1 MQRDSIQNTFI
12 VATGV
17 CVFWSVLVSAAAVGL
32 RERQKANKIAERR
45 RNILVA
51 ADLYDETVP
60 LDQAFKESVKAK
72 IVNLETGEFADES
85 ELDPEQYDQRAA
97 AKDPKLGVDIDPD
110 KDLAK
115 IKRREKYS
123 FVYEIR
129 KKDGELDQVV
139 LPINGKGLWSTLY
152 GFLALDGDMK
162 TIRGITFYEHA
173 ETPGLGGEVDNPTW
187 KKKWVDQIALDDAGK
202 VLIKVVRGT
211 ANPDSKHEV
220 DGLAG
225 ATLTARGVSNLVQ
238 YWLGENGFGSFL
250 EKQRNLKQRE
260 L

>member
-17 CVFWSVLVSAAAVGL
+17 CVFWSVLVSTAAVGL
-32 RERQKANKIAERR
+32 RERQEANKVEERK

-51 ADLYDETVP
+51 AGLYDAKVP
-60 LDQAFKESVKAK
+60 LDESFKQVEAK
-72 IVNLETGEFADES
+72 IVDLETGEFVSES
-85 ELDPEQYDQRAA
+85 ELNPEQYDQRTA
-97 AKDPKLGVDIDPD
+97 AKDPALGVDIEKGD
-110 KDLAK
+110 DLAG

-123 FVYEIR
+123 FVYLVE
-129 KKDGELDQVV
+129 KDGKVDQVV

-152 GFLALDGDMK
+152 GFLSLDDDMK

-173 ETPGLGGEVDNPTW
+173 ETPGLGGEVDNPNW
-187 KKKWVDQIALDDAGK
+187 KAKWVERLAFDDDGSVRIEVIRGSVDQSRPEA
-202 VLIKVVRGT
+202 V
-211 ANPDSKHEV
+211 HQV

-238 YWLGENGFGSFL
+238 YWLGENGFGPFL
-250 EKQRNLKQRE
+250 EKQRE
-260 L
+260 S